1 MKKFFAPALLVLMAA
16 PLTACGGNG
25 DDKLGEQAE
34 QKADAKAEEVRA
46 MGGNEAVAD
55 AIEEK
60 GDDREEAID
69 DSDVDA
75 DKLSGEQKNAV
86 TAPQ

>member
-16 PLTACGGNG
+16 PLAACGGSG

-34 QKADAKAEEVRA
+34 QKADAQAEEVRA
-46 MGGNEAVAD
+46 AGGNEAVAD

-69 DSDVDA
+69 DSDVNADA
-75 DKLSGEQKNAV
+75 LTEGQKNAV